1 MQFAR
6 QPNGQLVRPLRKN
19 KYSPCPWM
27 ARPRVQMTM
36 NSEYQTGNAIHFYDF
51 RESST
56 RATHELCSKRVASAY
71 VVRLSLRSSLRLAYA
86 TTMAAYAHTLHT
98 KGLTQH
104 LREHNL
110 APGHSASFRAICFPS
125 KAQHTTGLLRP
136 RV

>member
-1 MQFAR
+1 MFT
-6 QPNGQLVRPLRKN
+6 
-19 KYSPCPWM
+19 KYRMVPGRFSIL
-27 ARPRVQMTM
+27 
-36 NSEYQTGNAIHFYDF
+36 S
-51 RESST
+51 
-56 RATHELCSKRVASAY
+56 ELCSKRVASAY

-110 APGHSASFRAICFPS
+110 APGHSASLRAICFPS
-125 KAQHTTGLLRP
+125 KAQQTTGLLRP

>member
-1 MQFAR
+1 MTCFGEVLLILSPKALRSRCHFTYSKLMR
-6 QPNGQLVRPLRKN
+6 QTSLSPSTICFQE
-19 KYSPCPWM
+19 YSF
-27 ARPRVQMTM
+27 TK
-36 NSEYQTGNAIHFYDF
+36 
-51 RESST
+51 ST
-56 RATHELCSKRVASAY
+56 IELCSKRVASAY

-110 APGHSASFRAICFPS
+110 APGHSASLRAICFPS

-136 RV
+136 RL